1 VESTVF
7 PIPNALPSDSF
18 PDFFFE
24 ALERPVMRC
33 VLSNERAT
41 WSGKESKDMNGNNRS
56 VRVRWLWRLAV
67 LGTAVFGGV
76 AVATWAPAGQS
87 GPDTGAGQRAQPVA
101 VAAQA
106 GPRIE
111 ITKHKFSRPRL
122 TVPAGTTV
130 TWLNRD
136 EDLHTVVSTTLAFK
150 SAGLETDE
158 AYSYKFA
165 KPGVYEYFCTLHP
178 LMTGKVIVK

>member
-1 VESTVF
+1 
-7 PIPNALPSDSF
+7 
-18 PDFFFE
+18 
-24 ALERPVMRC
+24 
-33 VLSNERAT
+33 
-41 WSGKESKDMNGNNRS
+41 MNGNHRLIP
-56 VRVRWLWRLAV
+56 VRWLWRLAV
-67 LGTAVFGGV
+67 LGTATLAAL
-76 AVATWAPAGQS
+76 AVPTWAPAGPS
-87 GPDTGAGQRAQPVA
+87 GSGMVAGQTAQPVA
-101 VAAQA
+101 VAAQT

-111 ITKHKFSRPRL
+111 IMKHKFSRPTL

-158 AYSYKFA
+158 AYSYTFA

>member
-1 VESTVF
+1 
-7 PIPNALPSDSF
+7 
-18 PDFFFE
+18 
-24 ALERPVMRC
+24 M
-33 VLSNERAT
+33 
-41 WSGKESKDMNGNNRS
+41 
-56 VRVRWLWRLAV
+56 
-67 LGTAVFGGV
+67 AVFGSL
-76 AVATWAPAGQS
+76 AVAIVAPAGPS
-87 GPDTGAGQRAQPVA
+87 GSGTGTDQKAQPVA
-101 VAAQA
+101 VDTQA

-111 ITKHKFSRPRL
+111 IAKHKFSRPTL

-136 EDLHTVVSTTLAFK
+136 EDVHTVVSTTLAFK

>member
-1 VESTVF
+1 
-7 PIPNALPSDSF
+7 L
-18 PDFFFE
+18 
-24 ALERPVMRC
+24 
-33 VLSNERAT
+33 
-41 WSGKESKDMNGNNRS
+41 
-56 VRVRWLWRLAV
+56 
-67 LGTAVFGGV
+67 AVFGVTTFGAL
-76 AVATWAPAGQS
+76 AVATWAPAGLA
-87 GPDTGAGQRAQPVA
+87 GPGVAAGQMVQAVA
-101 VAAQA
+101 VAAPT

-111 ITKHKFSRPRL
+111 ITKHKFNHPTL

-136 EDLHTVVSTTLAFK
+136 EDVHTVVSTTLAFK

-158 AYSYKFA
+158 AYSYKFT

>member
-1 VESTVF
+1 
-7 PIPNALPSDSF
+7 
-18 PDFFFE
+18 
-24 ALERPVMRC
+24 
-33 VLSNERAT
+33 
-41 WSGKESKDMNGNNRS
+41 MNDNSRS
-56 VRVRWLWRLAV
+56 ILARWLWRLAV
-67 LGTAVFGGV
+67 LGMAAFGAL

-87 GPDTGAGQRAQPVA
+87 DPGTAAGQKTQLV

-106 GPRIE
+106 GPQIE
-111 ITKHKFSRPRL
+111 IAKHKFSRPTL

-136 EDLHTVVSTTLAFK
+136 EDVHTVVSTTQAFR

-158 AYSYKFA
+158 AYSYTFT

-178 LMTGKVIVK
+178 LMTAKVIVK

>member
-1 VESTVF
+1 
-7 PIPNALPSDSF
+7 
-18 PDFFFE
+18 
-24 ALERPVMRC
+24 
-33 VLSNERAT
+33 
-41 WSGKESKDMNGNNRS
+41 MNGNSRLI
-56 VRVRWLWRLAV
+56 RVRWLWCLAV
-67 LGTAVFGGV
+67 LGTATLGAL
-76 AVATWAPAGQS
+76 AVPTWAPAGQS
-87 GPDTGAGQRAQPVA
+87 GPGTAAGQMAQPVA

-111 ITKHKFSRPRL
+111 ITKHKFSRPML

-150 SAGLETDE
+150 SA
-158 AYSYKFA
+158 YSYTFA

>member
-1 VESTVF
+1 VVSTVF
-7 PIPNALPSDSF
+7 PILNALPSHSF

-24 ALERPVMRC
+24 ALERPVRRC
-33 VLSNERAT
+33 VLSNEHAA
-41 WSGKESKDMNGNNRS
+41 WSGKESKNMNGNHRS
-56 VRVRWLWRLAV
+56 IRARWLWRFGV
-67 LGTAVFGGV
+67 LGTVGFSV
-76 AVATWAPAGQS
+76 LAVATRAPAGQS
-87 GPDTGAGQRAQPVA
+87 AHGTAASQMAQSVV

-106 GPRIE
+106 EPRIE
-111 ITKHKFSRPRL
+111 IMKHKFSRPTL

-136 EDLHTVVSTTLAFK
+136 EDVHTVVSTTQAFK

>member
-1 VESTVF
+1 
-7 PIPNALPSDSF
+7 
-18 PDFFFE
+18 
-24 ALERPVMRC
+24 
-33 VLSNERAT
+33 
-41 WSGKESKDMNGNNRS
+41 MNDGYRS
-56 VRVRWLWRLAV
+56 IRVRWLWRLAV
-67 LGTAVFGGV
+67 LGTATFGAL

-87 GPDTGAGQRAQPVA
+87 GHGTAAGQMAQPVA

-111 ITKHKFSRPRL
+111 ITKHKFSRPTL

-136 EDLHTVVSTTLAFK
+136 DDLHTVVSTTLAFK

-158 AYSYKFA
+158 AYSYKFT

>member
-1 VESTVF
+1 MAV
-7 PIPNALPSDSF
+7 AHG
-18 PDFFFE
+18 
-24 ALERPVMRC
+24 R
-33 VLSNERAT
+33 
-41 WSGKESKDMNGNNRS
+41 SGD
-56 VRVRWLWRLAV
+56 
-67 LGTAVFGGV
+67 GGV
-76 AVATWAPAGQS
+76 R
-87 GPDTGAGQRAQPVA
+87 GACRGLVGGGGSIRSRHGGGLRAQPVA
-101 VAAQA
+101 VTAQA

-111 ITKHKFSRPRL
+111 ITKHKFSRPTL

>member
-1 VESTVF
+1 MATASTLNPTV
-7 PIPNALPSDSF
+7 PRTAKRQSH
-18 PDFFFE
+18 
-24 ALERPVMRC
+24 
-33 VLSNERAT
+33 
-41 WSGKESKDMNGNNRS
+41 
-56 VRVRWLWRLAV
+56 LA
-67 LGTAVFGGV
+67 
-76 AVATWAPAGQS
+76 
-87 GPDTGAGQRAQPVA
+87 
-101 VAAQA
+101 
-106 GPRIE
+106 RIE
-111 ITKHKFSRPRL
+111 ITKHKFSRPTL

>member
-1 VESTVF
+1 M
-7 PIPNALPSDSF
+7 D
-18 PDFFFE
+18 
-24 ALERPVMRC
+24 R
-33 VLSNERAT
+33 
-41 WSGKESKDMNGNNRS
+41 KESNIMNGNHRS
-56 VRVRWLWRLAV
+56 MCVRRRWRLAV
-67 LGTAVFGGV
+67 LGTATFGAL
-76 AVATWAPAGQS
+76 AVATWAPAEQS
-87 GPDTGAGQRAQPVA
+87 GPGTAAGQIAQPMV

-106 GPRIE
+106 GPRVE
-111 ITKHKFSRPRL
+111 ITKHKFSRPAL
-122 TVPAGTTV
+122 TVPVGTTV

-158 AYSYKFA
+158 AYSYTFT

>member
-1 VESTVF
+1 
-7 PIPNALPSDSF
+7 
-18 PDFFFE
+18 
-24 ALERPVMRC
+24 
-33 VLSNERAT
+33 
-41 WSGKESKDMNGNNRS
+41 MNGNHRLI
-56 VRVRWLWRLAV
+56 RVRWLWRVAV
-67 LGTAVFGGV
+67 LGTATFGAL
-76 AVATWAPAGQS
+76 AVAAWAPAGQS
-87 GPDTGAGQRAQPVA
+87 GPGTASGMAQPVA
-101 VAAQA
+101 VAAQT

-111 ITKHKFSRPRL
+111 ITKHKFSRPTL

-136 EDLHTVVSTTLAFK
+136 EDVHTVVSTTQAFR

-158 AYSYKFA
+158 AYSYTFT

>member
-1 VESTVF
+1 M
-7 PIPNALPSDSF
+7 D
-18 PDFFFE
+18 
-24 ALERPVMRC
+24 R
-33 VLSNERAT
+33 
-41 WSGKESKDMNGNNRS
+41 KESNIMNGNHRS
-56 VRVRWLWRLAV
+56 MCVRRRWRLAV
-67 LGTAVFGGV
+67 LGTATFGAL
-76 AVATWAPAGQS
+76 AVATWAPAEQS
-87 GPDTGAGQRAQPVA
+87 GPGTAAGQLAQPMV

-106 GPRIE
+106 GPRVE
-111 ITKHKFSRPRL
+111 ITKHKFSRPAL
-122 TVPAGTTV
+122 TVPVGTTV

>member
-1 VESTVF
+1 
-7 PIPNALPSDSF
+7 
-18 PDFFFE
+18 
-24 ALERPVMRC
+24 MH
-33 VLSNERAT
+33 
-41 WSGKESKDMNGNNRS
+41 GNRRLI
-56 VRVRWLWRLAV
+56 RVRWLWCLAV
-67 LGTAVFGGV
+67 LGTATLGAL
-76 AVATWAPAGQS
+76 AVPTWAPAGQS
-87 GPDTGAGQRAQPVA
+87 GSGTAAGQMAQPVA

-111 ITKHKFSRPRL
+111 ITKHKFSRPML

-158 AYSYKFA
+158 AYSYTFT

>member
-1 VESTVF
+1 
-7 PIPNALPSDSF
+7 
-18 PDFFFE
+18 
-24 ALERPVMRC
+24 
-33 VLSNERAT
+33 
-41 WSGKESKDMNGNNRS
+41 MNGNSRLI
-56 VRVRWLWRLAV
+56 RVRWLWCLAV
-67 LGTAVFGGV
+67 LGAATFGGL

-87 GPDTGAGQRAQPVA
+87 DNGAAAGQMAQPVA

-111 ITKHKFSRPRL
+111 ITKHKFSRPTL